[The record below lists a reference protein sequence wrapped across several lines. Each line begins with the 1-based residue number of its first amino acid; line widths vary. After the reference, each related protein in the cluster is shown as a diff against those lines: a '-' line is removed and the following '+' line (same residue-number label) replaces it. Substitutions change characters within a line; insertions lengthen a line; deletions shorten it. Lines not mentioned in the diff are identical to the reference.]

1 LILPSSYETFSYATL
16 EAMACGT
23 PAIVSSAVPGE
34 VVVDG
39 FNGIRVNSYDPDDY
53 ASALEKLL
61 LGEMLWVKLSRNS
74 LEFVKQFNYI
84 EVAGKYIDVIREVL

>member
-1 LILPSSYETFSYATL
+1 
-16 EAMACGT
+16 
-23 PAIVSSAVPGE
+23 
-34 VVVDG
+34 
-39 FNGIRVNSYDPDDY
+39 VNSYDPDDY